1 MKVIILV
8 ALALL
13 LVSVNSIVAPTLTM
27 GWNNWIQP
35 TWKPTWLYNTSWIKP
50 AVPAGLMRKALK
62 IGTPE
67 YLSVPEHYA
76 YLNKTNPTS
85 GYYCAP
91 ISYLNSKGLCERNP
105 YYWDPFQVDGTCSPD
120 PIINSKRHPCDGG
133 TGDTLF
139 ETCCYKF
146 FGTDLFMF
154 TLYSDKYPS
163 LLSWSFIP
171 PSICLNIFTNPF

>member
-13 LVSVNSIVAPTLTM
+13 LVSVNSIVASTLTM

-35 TWKPTWLYNTSWIKP
+35 TWRPTWLYNTSWTKP
-50 AVPAGLMRKALK
+50 PVPAGFMRKVLNSSS
-62 IGTPE
+62 PE
-67 YLSVPEHYA
+67 YKSVPEHYA
-76 YLNKTNPTS
+76 YLNKTNPSS

-91 ISYLNSKGLCERNP
+91 ISYLNSNRLCVRNP

-120 PIINSKRHPCDGG
+120 PIINGKRHPCDGG

-146 FGTDLFMF
+146 LGTDLFIF
-154 TLYSDKYPS
+154 TLYSDKFPS
-163 LLSWSFIP
+163 LLS
-171 PSICLNIFTNPF
+171 